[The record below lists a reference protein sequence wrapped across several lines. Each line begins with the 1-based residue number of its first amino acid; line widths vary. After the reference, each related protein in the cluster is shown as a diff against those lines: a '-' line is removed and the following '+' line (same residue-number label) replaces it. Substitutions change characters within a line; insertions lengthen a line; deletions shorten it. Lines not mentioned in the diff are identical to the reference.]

1 MPELQFQSEGP
12 VSPAFLNTFYRTPV
26 SMIPNLTAT
35 IPSAIGEFYLIYLSR
50 TAHRLSLSVENFNQN
65 TPIEHIPAVGS
76 TLFADSQ
83 QPSHTYLHN
92 NPQAPAFPANHRVGH
107 FAQNTSIQ
115 QNAEGATAT
124 FLDRQ
129 YSHPYS
135 GTVPCNTTYLPTIY
149 NPQAPPFPPNHHQ
162 STYAETQAYFPQKP
176 GSYHASDAFDS
187 SAWPAEQGAVSGSST
202 STVGRQNTTLPN
214 ITTHRYY
221 HPYAGRKRLVR
232 TGIDSASYSPS
243 SESSRRLIKPVDE
256 EELPLL
262 WRAFTPTN
270 LGDHIPS
277 EASDAQG
284 SEDTHSDARTLTV
297 PPRGYH
303 PVSLTDLQTERVV
316 AAFGIPAICYERNV
330 DTDTHTC
337 PLAGFHKAPPGGR
350 LYYCRVQ
357 SHPKAR
363 CTGKEVHN
371 TAWAQ
376 HFLVMHSL
384 KGVLCPFCLSEE
396 RHKQD
401 VVKHFD
407 TCEVLSGG
415 GAEA

>member
-1 MPELQFQSEGP
+1 MPELQFQSEGSSHP
-12 VSPAFLNTFYRTPV
+12 GFPQYFLPYAGVHDPQSHGHHSFGN
-26 SMIPNLTAT
+26 
-35 IPSAIGEFYLIYLSR
+35 
-50 TAHRLSLSVENFNQN
+50 SVENFNQN

-76 TLFADSQ
+76 TLLADSQ
-83 QPSHTYLHN
+83 QPSRIYLHN

-149 NPQAPPFPPNHHQ
+149 NPQAPPFPPNNHQ
-162 STYAETQAYFPQKP
+162 STYAETQAYFPQQP
-176 GSYHASDAFDS
+176 GSCHASDAFDS

-214 ITTHRYY
+214 ITNHRYY
-221 HPYAGRKRLVR
+221 HPYARRKHLVR
-232 TGIDSASYSPS
+232 TGIDSTSYSSS
-243 SESSRRLIKPVDE
+243 SESSRRLIKPMDE

-262 WRAFTPTN
+262 WRAFTPKN

-297 PPRGYH
+297 PPQPSDH
-303 PVSLTDLQTERVV
+303 LDKATERVV

-337 PLAGFHKAPPGGR
+337 PLAGCEQKFTGGSFRAHFRRFHKAPPGGCF
-350 LYYCRVQ
+350 YYCRVQ

-363 CTGKEVHN
+363 CTGKEVYN